1 MKKFIEWLTGEPS
14 DPNDPEVPF
23 WYTLLLA
30 VVAFVIFWFVVVVVF
45 SF

>member
-1 MKKFIEWLTGEPS
+1 MKRFMEWLTGEPS
-14 DPNDPEVPF
+14 APDVPF

-30 VVAFVIFWFVVVVVF
+30 VVAFLCFWFFVIVVF